1 MRLASLI
8 ASAAG
13 ILVLL
18 SASGVSAQSAAEA
31 PRAGWYVGGGIGAPW
46 PSNLAQSGWNRDPI
60 CYPTD
65 ACFDQDP
72 RPEIAGYRWHYDIA
86 AATGPVFELST
97 GLFVDRAR
105 VELSFRQRWNDLDQM
120 FLSVTN
126 YEGVAREDRGNSTV
140 TADTRSSPP
149 RRAAGT
155 AAPPRRRGAT
165 PSHRLPLPRW
175 SRFNPRPRTGGN
187 EQLLVDLGPARVSIR
202 APARGATRARRSSCR
217 TWSCFNPRPRTG
229 GDEGQAQLLQD
240 VELFQSAPP
249 HGGRRWT

>member
-60 CYPTD
+60 CYPTA

-126 YEGVAREDRGNSTV
+126 YEGVAMEDRVNSTV
-140 TADTRSSPP
+140 TADTRSSIDHLAVRMLTVALLHEYPLRVG
-149 RRAAGT
+149 RRDPHFSGPSA
-155 AAPPRRRGAT
+155 GAT
-165 PSHRLPLPRW
+165 
-175 SRFNPRPRTGGN
+175 
-187 EQLLVDLGPARVSIR
+187 
-202 APARGATRARRSSCR
+202 
-217 TWSCFNPRPRTG
+217 
-229 GDEGQAQLLQD
+229 LQ
-240 VELFQSAPP
+240 
-249 HGGRRWT
+249 G